1 MKTILNLFGVL
12 LIPFLA
18 SAQIEN
24 QSSDLLEEVS
34 NLTYTTLNPEDQI
47 TSEIFYE
54 VTSSFNTLSGKKVVL
69 MANEKPLEAPNNA
82 TYNYIEQDKH
92 SMTLNIRNIVPAFMF
107 DLYSNMEINLAS
119 GDFQVPVAFNKDQQ
133 LPNITLKISASITPI
148 IHTLEY
154 SLKERRVIKKDILKT
169 TAGTFECLVIDSKT
183 HFLPKND
190 KDGSLRQW
198 FAPGIGLIKQMHYDK
213 NGVMTGLTLL
223 TDVNTSEVS
232 SRFAQN

>member
-12 LIPFLA
+12 LIPFLV

-34 NLTYTTLNPEDQI
+34 NLTYATLNPENQV
-47 TSEIFYE
+47 TSETFYE
-54 VTSSFNTLSGKKVVL
+54 VTSSFNILSGKKVVL
-69 MANEKPLEAPNNA
+69 MAKEKPLEDPVNA

-92 SMTLNIRNIVPAFMF
+92 GMTLNIRNIVPAFMF
-107 DLYSNMEINLAS
+107 DLYSNMQINLAS
-119 GDFQVPVAFNKDQQ
+119 GDFQVPVAFNKDQL
-133 LPNITLKISASITPI
+133 LPDITLKISASITPI

-154 SLKERRVIKKDILKT
+154 NLKERRVVKKETVKT
-169 TAGTFECLVIDSKT
+169 TAGTFECLVIESKT
-183 HFLPKND
+183 HFLPKSD
-190 KDGSLRQW
+190 KDGSLTQW

-223 TDVNTSEVS
+223 TGINTTEVS
-232 SRFAQN
+232 SGFAQN